1 MADAIFDGVDA
12 HLVLR
17 HRDLARH
24 ARAPVAT
31 CRQHVSTRQDLHS
44 RRVIGSA
51 LEHRQAPRVLRDV
64 HRVEGQAH
72 LCVTTSASKHRFT
85 ACALGQRVEVD
96 DNSCKP
102 PLLHARAHT
111 LTARNP
117 GRATTPEAYRTV
129 CLPPGRQET
138 TATCL
143 ATARNHMHRT
153 RKRCQSNTS
162 SHPWGRPWTLQPQ
175 ARRHQRLSSW
185 LQNFVAV
192 FLQKWENDRA

>member
-12 HLVLR
+12 HLVPR

-31 CRQHVSTRQDLHS
+31 CRQHVSTCHDLDS

-51 LEHRQAPRVLRDV
+51 LEHRQASRVLRDV
-64 HRVEGQAH
+64 HREEGKAH

-85 ACALGQRVEVD
+85 ACALGQRPEVD
-96 DNSCKP
+96 DNGCKP

-117 GRATTPEAYRTV
+117 GRATTPEAFRAV
-129 CLPPGRQET
+129 CLPSEREET
-138 TATCL
+138 TATSL

-153 RKRCQSNTS
+153 RKRCHRNKP
-162 SHPWGRPWTLQPQ
+162 SHPWAPLDATASGPP
-175 ARRHQRLSSW
+175 SSTSE
-185 LQNFVAV
+185 FVAPKTLSPC
-192 FLQKWENDRA
+192 F